1 MSLLLPGRYESSF
14 LNFPESIKG
23 PGCFILNQN
32 RELKQLQQFLKER
45 MLLLQETTPVF
56 TEPNRAKFVRF
67 LQKQKKQ
74 GKKNR

>member
-1 MSLLLPGRYESSF
+1 MVDVNFCKQKVAKMPKMSLLLPGRYESSF

-23 PGCFILNQN
+23 PCCFILNQN

-56 TEPNRAKFVRF
+56 TEPNS
-67 LQKQKKQ
+67 
-74 GKKNR
+74 